1 MGNFAGQMRI
11 AKGLA
16 ILLALV
22 WLAAACGS
30 SSPANSPVNKSTSDR
45 LVGEWTNVSFKA
57 QTMTISKQ
65 GETYIVELK
74 NSQMPELNQ
83 KFAARYKDGVLHF
96 ENTQTSYFYDEK
108 TDRLTGQDNLGKNE
122 FKRK

>member
-1 MGNFAGQMRI
+1 VGNFAAQMRMS
-11 AKGLA
+11 KGLVSLLVL
-16 ILLALV
+16 IL
-22 WLAAACGS
+22 LAAACGR
-30 SSPANSPVNKSTSDR
+30 SPANSPANKSANDR
-45 LVGEWTNVSFKA
+45 LIGEWINVGFKA

-65 GETYIVELK
+65 GDTYIVELK

-83 KFAARYKDGVLHF
+83 KFAARYKDGVLLF

>member
-1 MGNFAGQMRI
+1 MGNFAGQMRMP
-11 AKGLA
+11 KGLA

-22 WLAAACGS
+22 LLAAACGR
-30 SSPANSPVNKSTSDR
+30 SSPANKSATDR
-45 LVGEWTNVSFKA
+45 LVGEWTNVGFKA

>member
-1 MGNFAGQMRI
+1 MGIFTGQMRKS
-11 AKGLA
+11 KGLA

-22 WLAAACGS
+22 LLPVACGRS
-30 SSPANSPVNKSTSDR
+30 SGPASKSAGDR
-45 LVGEWTNVSFKA
+45 LSGEWVNIGFKA

-65 GETYIVELK
+65 GDTYIVELK

-83 KFAARYKDGVLHF
+83 KFAARYKDGVLHL

-108 TDRLTGQDNLGKNE
+108 TDRLTGRDNLGKNE
-122 FKRK
+122 FRRK

>member
-1 MGNFAGQMRI
+1 MGIFADQMRML
-11 AKGLA
+11 KGLA
-16 ILLALV
+16 ILLTMLL
-22 WLAAACGS
+22 LAAACDRKAADK
-30 SSPANSPVNKSTSDR
+30 PADDR
-45 LVGEWTNVSFKA
+45 LVGEWINVGFKA
-57 QTMTISKQ
+57 QTMTITKQ

-83 KFAARYKDGVLHF
+83 KFAARYKDSVLHF

-122 FKRK
+122 FRRK

>member
-1 MGNFAGQMRI
+1 MGNFAAQMRI

-16 ILLALV
+16 ILLVLIL
-22 WLAAACGS
+22 LAAACGR
-30 SSPANSPVNKSTSDR
+30 SPANSPANKSANDR
-45 LVGEWTNVSFKA
+45 LIGEWTNVGFKA

-65 GETYIVELK
+65 GDTYIVELK

-96 ENTQTSYFYDEK
+96 ENTQTNYIYDEK

>member
-1 MGNFAGQMRI
+1 VGNFAGQMRI
-11 AKGLA
+11 LKGLV

-22 WLAAACGS
+22 LLAAACGS
-30 SSPANSPVNKSTSDR
+30 SSPANSPVNKSASDR
-45 LVGEWTNVSFKA
+45 LVGEWTNVGFKA

-108 TDRLTGQDNLGKNE
+108 ADRLTGQDNLGKNE
-122 FKRK
+122 FKRR

>member
-1 MGNFAGQMRI
+1 MGNFAGQMRT

-22 WLAAACGS
+22 LLAAACS
-30 SSPANSPVNKSTSDR
+30 RSPANKSAPDR
-45 LVGEWTNVSFKA
+45 LVGEWTNVGFKA
-57 QTMTISKQ
+57 QTMAISKQ

>member
-1 MGNFAGQMRI
+1 MGKFAGQMRI
-11 AKGLA
+11 AKGLV
-16 ILLALV
+16 ILLALM
-22 WLAAACGS
+22 LLAACGS
-30 SSPANSPVNKSTSDR
+30 SPANGPANKSASDR
-45 LVGEWTNVSFKA
+45 LVGEWTNVGFKA

-74 NSQMPELNQ
+74 ISQMPELNQ